1 MAFRDAVQPWQRG
14 DANTGDFQTITHE
27 QIPRKATR
35 NDRQI
40 YRESIKLNILRARG
54 QHDQNWFKDLLSF
67 GVFTRP
73 ARRFPPAS
81 RREHERIPASIMEGL
96 DDKWCEIYLF
106 GRKQE
111 FNSVRRILGACHLR
125 VSHDASRALSAS
137 PTTLLPPSQTQD
149 GRLRRG
155 RCHSS

>member
-1 MAFRDAVQPWQRG
+1 M
-14 DANTGDFQTITHE
+14 
-27 QIPRKATR
+27 
-35 NDRQI
+35 
-40 YRESIKLNILRARG
+40 KLNSLRARG
-54 QHDQNWFKDLLSF
+54 QHDQSWFNDLLSF

-81 RREHERIPASIMEGL
+81 RRERERIPASIMEGL
-96 DDKWCEIYLF
+96 DDKYCEIYLF

-137 PTTLLPPSQTQD
+137 PTTLLSPSQTQD

>member
-1 MAFRDAVQPWQRG
+1 MFCVHEGNMTKTGSTIFCPSACLRVQRVGFNQRAG
-14 DANTGDFQTITHE
+14 
-27 QIPRKATR
+27 
-35 NDRQI
+35 
-40 YRESIKLNILRARG
+40 
-54 QHDQNWFKDLLSF
+54 
-67 GVFTRP
+67 
-73 ARRFPPAS
+73 
-81 RREHERIPASIMEGL
+81 ERIPASIMEGL

-137 PTTLLPPSQTQD
+137 PTTLLSPSQTQD
-149 GRLRRG
+149 GHLRRG